1 MKRVEALLVIRQRSC
16 LRSLSGVGV
25 AAVQLVVL
33 PQIEV
38 EARKNYRE
46 YSGQEKGLNIEV

>member
-1 MKRVEALLVIRQRSC
+1 MKRVEALLVIRQSC
-16 LRSLSGVGV
+16 LRSPSGVGV